1 MKHVCL
7 VFRNPVKAF
16 FSIEKVFSVVKP
28 GLEKKFRITEARLP
42 ITRVTLTG
50 IIRNILF
57 ARKQKADVYHITG
70 DVHYAAMAFPSGK
83 TVLTIHDC
91 VFLFQSSGIKRQLLK
106 YLFLTWPVKHS
117 RLITTISE
125 ATKRDIIKF
134 TGCSAE
140 KIIVIPNPLP
150 ENVTPSSHE
159 FRNDEPVLLFIGT
172 TENKNLRRVI
182 PALKGIPCVLHIIGV
197 VPEGEI
203 AVLNKHAIKWKND
216 YYLTEQ
222 QLADKY
228 AEADIVLFPS
238 LFEGFGLPILEG
250 QKAGRPVITSNLE
263 PMKTVAG
270 DGALLVDPN
279 SIHSIR
285 EGVLTMIHNSTLR
298 AGLISN
304 GFENIKRFDPEKISE
319 QYAEVYNRILNN

>member
-1 MKHVCL
+1 MKHICL

-16 FSIEKVFSVVKP
+16 FSIEKVFSIVKP

-42 ITRVTLTG
+42 VTRVTLTG

-70 DVHYAAMAFPSGK
+70 DVHYAAMAYPPRK

-117 RLITTISE
+117 RFITTISE
-125 ATKRDIIKF
+125 ATKRDIMKF

-150 ENVTPSSHE
+150 ENVTSSSRE
-159 FRNDEPVLLFIGT
+159 FRTDEPILLFIGT

-203 AVLNKHAIKWKND
+203 ARLNKHAIKWKND

-228 AEADIVLFPS
+228 AEADIILFPS

-263 PMKTVAG
+263 PMKSTAG
-270 DGALLVDPN
+270 EGALLIDPY
-279 SIHSIR
+279 SIDSIR
-285 EGVLTMIHNSTLR
+285 DGVLTMINSSTLR
-298 AGLISN
+298 SGLVSK

-319 QYAEVYNRILNN
+319 RYAEVYNRILNN